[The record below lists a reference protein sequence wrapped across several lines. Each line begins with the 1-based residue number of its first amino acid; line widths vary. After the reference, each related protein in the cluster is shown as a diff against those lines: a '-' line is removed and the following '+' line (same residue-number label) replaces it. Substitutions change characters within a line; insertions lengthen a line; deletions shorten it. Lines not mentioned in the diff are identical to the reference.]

1 VEKIVVEFDPH
12 HKSVARAVQALVD
25 GLRDFER
32 SGRRLRSMDYGV
44 HEEEIAGLVAGIERA
59 AHGVSLASLDETA
72 ERIRIDGVLHVRVLA
87 DVEAQYRTRVG
98 PVGVTRSLYRPVGE
112 RNAPTV
118 NTVTLRAGAVEDVWL
133 PRTAAAMGAR
143 LARGTSREAA
153 DAAEVEGTLPYSHAS
168 FEKIGHAVGEKVVE
182 RRVEIEETLLA
193 ELEIPDHAYSVSGSL
208 DRTAMPMEE
217 PRPRPPGRP
226 RKNAPKRPVQVV
238 HRMAWV
244 GTVTLHDERGE
255 AIETVRYGRMPH
267 EDGDELAETIAS
279 DMLGLLRRRPELKVV
294 TLADGAEQMQSLLAE
309 HIDEETFGRVW
320 RLLDFWHVIEK
331 LAAALVVIEKDESAR
346 KQQLAQWRRWLLIN
360 PNAPAKILA
369 LLRQSQREDPD
380 DKDCPVHAAITYF
393 ENQAHLMRYPAA
405 RAAGLPIGSGN
416 VEATCKSLFTLR
428 MKRPGARW
436 KSKTGGHVIAM
447 RAHLLSGRYRRASQL
462 ALSRPRPQIR
472 AA

>member
-1 VEKIVVEFDPH
+1 MEKIVVEFTSR
-12 HKSVARAVQALVD
+12 HKSVVQAVQALAD
-25 GLRDFER
+25 RLREFER
-32 SGRRLRSMDYGV
+32 SGHRLRSVDYGAY
-44 HEEEIAGLVAGIERA
+44 EEELAELVAGIERA

-72 ERIRIDGVLHVRVLA
+72 ERIRIDGVEHVRVLA
-87 DVEAQYRTRVG
+87 DVPAHYMTRVG
-98 PVGVTRSLYRPVGE
+98 PVAVSRSLYRPVGE
-112 RNAPTV
+112 RNAATV

-153 DAAEVEGTLPYSHAS
+153 EAAEMEGTLPYSHAS
-168 FEKIGHAVGEKVVE
+168 FEKIGHAVGEKMVE
-182 RRVEIEETLLA
+182 RRVEVEETLLA
-193 ELEIPDHAYSVSGSL
+193 ELTIPDNAYSVSGAL

-226 RKNAPKRPVQVV
+226 RKGAPKRPIQVV
-238 HRMAWV
+238 HRMGWA

-255 AIETVRYGRMPH
+255 ALTTVRYGRMPH

-279 DMLGLLRRRPELKVV
+279 DMLGILRRRPHLKVV
-294 TLADGAEQMQSLLAE
+294 TLGDGAEQIQSLLE
-309 HIDEETFGRVW
+309 HHVDEETFGGVY

-331 LAAALVVIEKDESAR
+331 LAAALAIIERDENER
-346 KQQLAQWRRWLLIN
+346 RQELAKWRRWLLMN
-360 PNAPAKILA
+360 PSAPAKILA
-369 LLRQSQREDPD
+369 LLLESQREDPD
-380 DKDCPVHAAITYF
+380 DKECPVHAAITYL

-405 RAAGLPIGSGN
+405 RNAGLPIGSGN

-436 KSKTGGHVIAM
+436 KSKTGGQVIAM
-447 RAHLLSGRYRRASQL
+447 RAHLLSGRYRRASQI
-462 ALSRPRPQIR
+462 ALSAPRPQIR